1 MQNNKISK
9 SAKIYPNNYIGDNVE
24 IGDNTVCYPGN
35 FLENCKI
42 GNNCTIRSSTIL
54 DSTIKDGVFVGPNAH
69 IRNQSV
75 IEDNVRIGNFVEV
88 KKSIIKEGS
97 KVAHLTYIGDA
108 EIGKTCNIGCGVI
121 CCNYDGVNKHRT
133 IIKDNVFVGSNVNLI
148 APIVIEENSF
158 IAAGSTITKDVEK
171 NTFAIARARQ
181 ENKPKR

>member
-1 MQNNKISK
+1 MQNNISK
-9 SAKIYPNNYIGDNVE
+9 TLNIYPNNYIGDNVS
-24 IGDNTVCYPGN
+24 IGDNTIIYPGN
-35 FLENCKI
+35 FLENCSI
-42 GNNCTIRSSTIL
+42 GNNCIIRSSTIT
-54 DSTIKDGVFVGPNAH
+54 DSVVKNNVTVGPNAH
-69 IRNQSV
+69 IRNGSV

-88 KKSIIKEGS
+88 KKSTIGNGS

-108 EIGKTCNIGCGVI
+108 EIGKCCNIGCGVI

-158 IAAGSTITKDVEK
+158 IAAGSTITKDVDK
-171 NTFAIARARQ
+171 NTFAIARAKQ